1 MNTLSGRPS
10 AISTR
15 SVALGVWCWVF
26 TACSTAGSVWM
37 AQPLG
42 EGDDSLELGEELPA
56 ADEPPAA
63 HTRTVPPTR
72 KIQGTAPIQARP
84 VVSIDAN
91 AHPPRLPPA
100 PGPLQG
106 RVLGS
111 FKNTYYDFPNEADY
125 QGPTVGLMNGGCER
139 IKSVPRP
146 FFEAVC
152 VQGSG
157 RLTSGATVSFNR
169 RDCACAEVC
178 PRTGHRICFD
188 TLDMASYPWGRG
200 ATGQAITP
208 LLTVAVDTKVI
219 PINTPVYI
227 PEFDGLP
234 RDPEYR
240 AMHDGCFIV
249 QDRGVGV
256 QGAHVDVFTG
266 HPSMTRLWN
275 KLVPSNQGVTVVV
288 DSPRCARAESTA
300 ALRP

>member
-1 MNTLSGRPS
+1 MMTLPDRPRAILTGSG
-10 AISTR
+10 ALAV
-15 SVALGVWCWVF
+15 SVWAF
-26 TACSTAGSVWM
+26 AACSTAGSVWM
-37 AQPLG
+37 AQPLA
-42 EGDDSLELGEELPA
+42 EGDDSLELGEELTAPDDAPA
-56 ADEPPAA
+56 SHA
-63 HTRTVPPTR
+63 RTAPPTR
-72 KIQGTAPIQARP
+72 RIRGTAPVQARP
-84 VVSIDAN
+84 VVSIDPN

-125 QGPTVGLMNGGCER
+125 QGPMVGLMNGECKMVKR
-139 IKSVPRP
+139 VPRP

-157 RLTSGATVSFNR
+157 RLTNGTTVSFNR

-178 PRTGHRICFD
+178 PRTGQRICFD
-188 TLDMASYPWGRG
+188 TLDIASYPWGRG

-208 LLTVAVDTKVI
+208 LLTVAVDTTVI
-219 PINTPVYI
+219 PINTPIYI
-227 PEFDGLP
+227 PDFDGLP

-256 QGAHVDVFTG
+256 KGAHVDVFTG
-266 HPSMTRLWN
+266 HPAMTRLWN
-275 KLVPSNQGVTVVV
+275 KLVPSNKGVTVVV
-288 DSPRCARAESTA
+288 DSPRCARAERTGSGG
-300 ALRP
+300 P